1 VLPWPLENSTY
12 KTPRKHLNAFGVLT
26 HRIVPLRGTRPFLF
40 DEGDFK
46 QGAVP
51 EMDYD

>member
-1 VLPWPLENSTY
+1 V
-12 KTPRKHLNAFGVLT
+12 KT

-40 DEGDFK
+40 DEGDFEEGK
-46 QGAVP
+46 SP